1 MIFDSH
7 AHYDSEQFDI
17 DRDELL
23 GSVLPQK
30 GVVAVINMAADY
42 ESLKKTVALCEKYD
56 YIYGAVGIH
65 PECANDLPDNWL
77 SDVEALLSHPKIV
90 AVGEIGLDYH
100 WEDECPREKQ
110 KEVLIAQLELAKKHD
125 LPVVIHDREAHGD
138 MMDILRKYKPKGV
151 VHCFS
156 GSAELAQETVKLGMY
171 IGLGGV
177 VTFKNARHSVE
188 VANTIPLDRLLT
200 ETDAPYMAPVPF
212 RGKRCDSSMIPYD
225 AAKIAEVRGITAQEV
240 LETAWRKR
248 LPPFRYHAAERR
260 KIKGAIIL
268 TITYEYGDNLYI
280 NVTNQCP
287 NACDFCLRNN
297 STGSLYADNL
307 WYEGAEPTKEEILAD
322 LKKRD
327 LNSYAEIVFCGY
339 GEPACRWDDMLWL
352 AARLKEMGNYTLRVN
367 TNGLADC
374 IIGATPRRKCTGF

>member
-30 GVVAVINMAADY
+30 GVVAVINMAAAY

-56 YIYGAVGIH
+56 YVYGAVGIH

-90 AVGEIGLDYH
+90 AVGEIG
-100 WEDECPREKQ
+100 
-110 KEVLIAQLELAKKHD
+110 
-125 LPVVIHDREAHGD
+125 HDREAHGD

-188 VANTIPLDRLLT
+188 VAKAIPLDRLLT

-240 LETAWRKR
+240 LETACENACR
-248 LPPFRYHAAERR
+248 LF
-260 KIKGAIIL
+260 G
-268 TITYEYGDNLYI
+268 ITL
-280 NVTNQCP
+280 P
-287 NACDFCLRNN
+287 NA
-297 STGSLYADNL
+297 A
-307 WYEGAEPTKEEILAD
+307 K
-322 LKKRD
+322 
-327 LNSYAEIVFCGY
+327 
-339 GEPACRWDDMLWL
+339 
-352 AARLKEMGNYTLRVN
+352 
-367 TNGLADC
+367 
-374 IIGATPRRKCTGF
+374 